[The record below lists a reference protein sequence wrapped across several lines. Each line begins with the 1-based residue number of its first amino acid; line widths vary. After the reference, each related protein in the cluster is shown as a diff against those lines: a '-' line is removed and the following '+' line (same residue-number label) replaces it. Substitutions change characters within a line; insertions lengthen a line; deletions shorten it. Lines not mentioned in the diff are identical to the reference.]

1 MILRPATPDDI
12 EAITALHVD
21 NWRRHYA
28 GALSDAY
35 LRDDAP
41 ANRLERW
48 TSRLAAGRV
57 VGADTTVAVDDAG
70 ALIGF
75 VHTIFDEDANDGS
88 LLDNLHVTHA
98 HARAGIGMQLM
109 AASAR
114 AVLDYRGTTDGLYHE
129 VLEQNVNAQRFYA
142 ARGGTNVGAHTWHA
156 PDGNDVAVFRYTWV
170 DPSVLLA

>member
-1 MILRPATPDDI
+1 MRLRPATPDDI
-12 EAITALHVD
+12 EAIAALHVA
-21 NWRRHYA
+21 NWRLHYA

-48 TSRLAAGRV
+48 TTRLAAGPV
-57 VGADTTVAVDDAG
+57 PGADTTVAIDDFG

-75 VHTIFDEDANDGS
+75 VHTIFDEDPADGS

-98 HARAGIGMQLM
+98 HARAGIGTQLM

-114 AVLDYRGTTDGLYHE
+114 AVLDHRGATAGLYLE

-142 ARGGTNVGAHTWHA
+142 ARGGSNVGAHTWHA
-156 PDGNDVAVFRYTWV
+156 PDGNDVAVFRYVWP
-170 DPSVLLA
+170 DPSLLLA